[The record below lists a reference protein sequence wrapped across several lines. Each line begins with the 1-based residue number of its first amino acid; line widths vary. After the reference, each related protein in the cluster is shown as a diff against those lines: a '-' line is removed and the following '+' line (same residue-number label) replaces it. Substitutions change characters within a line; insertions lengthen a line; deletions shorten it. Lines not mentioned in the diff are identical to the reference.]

1 METEKLFWKDP
12 YIKEFDAKVIKI
24 EDLED
29 KRFALIL
36 DKTAFNPRAG
46 GLVSDTGTINEEKV
60 IEVKK
65 RGEEILHIIDG
76 DRSRFSEGA
85 NVHGLINWDRRY
97 RIMRMHTS
105 AHALSALFRK
115 EANALITG
123 NEVSYDRSRID
134 FNLKEF
140 DKQLM
145 LKLCEKVNEFIKKD
159 LPVKTYFLS
168 RDEALKIPDITKLA
182 HAKLPDVKVLR
193 IVEIEGLDIQADG
206 GPHVKSLKEIG
217 KVVPLKFE
225 NKGKGNRRL
234 YYTVEP

>member
-1 METEKLFWKDP
+1 METEKLFWKDA
-12 YIKEFDAKVIKI
+12 YIKEFDAKIVKI

-29 KRFALIL
+29 GKFALIL
-36 DKTAFNPRAG
+36 DKTTFNPRGG
-46 GLVSDTGTINEEKV
+46 GLVSDTGTINGESV
-60 IEVKK
+60 IEVRK
-65 RGEEILHIIDG
+65 RGEEILHVIDG
-76 DRSRFSEGA
+76 DKGKFSEGMQ
-85 NVHGLINWDRRY
+85 VHGVIKWDRRY

-115 EANALITG
+115 ETNALITG
-123 NEVSYDRSRID
+123 NEIRPDKSRVD

-145 LKLCEKVNEFIKKD
+145 LNLCEKVNKFITKD
-159 LPVKTYFLS
+159 LPVKTYFLK
-168 RDEALKIPDITKLA
+168 REEALKIPDITKLA
-182 HAKLPDVKVLR
+182 EAKLPDVEFLR

-217 KVVPLKFE
+217 RIIPLKFE

-234 YYTVEP
+234 YFTVEP